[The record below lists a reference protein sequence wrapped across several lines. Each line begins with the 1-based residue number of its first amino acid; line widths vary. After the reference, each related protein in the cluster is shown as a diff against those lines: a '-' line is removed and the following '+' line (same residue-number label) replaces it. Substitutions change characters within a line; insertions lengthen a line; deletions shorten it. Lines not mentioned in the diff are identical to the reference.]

1 MENNCFGQ
9 GMIFVLP
16 EKYDKIETEINFCKP
31 VGGKGFRKEQTHEI
45 RILYPSERITVFISI
60 RRILSGNGGTIR
72 TVLL

>member
-45 RILYPSERITVFISI
+45 TTAFILI
-60 RRILSGNGGTIR
+60 RLILSGNGGTIR

>member
-31 VGGKGFRKEQTHEI
+31 VGGKGFRKEQTHDQ
-45 RILYPSERITVFISI
+45 
-60 RRILSGNGGTIR
+60 
-72 TVLL
+72 

>member
-31 VGGKGFRKEQTHEI
+31 VGGKRIRKEKTHEI
-45 RILYPSERITVFISI
+45 SNL
-60 RRILSGNGGTIR
+60 N
-72 TVLL
+72 